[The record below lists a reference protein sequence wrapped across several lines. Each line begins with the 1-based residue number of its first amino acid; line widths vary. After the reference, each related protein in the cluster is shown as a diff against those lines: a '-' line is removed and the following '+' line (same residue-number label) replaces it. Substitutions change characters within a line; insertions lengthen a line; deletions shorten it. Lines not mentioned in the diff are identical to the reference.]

1 MKTAKRL
8 CILILV
14 MNMMLLSGCWN
25 YHELEDMSLVTGVAI
40 DKGINGDT
48 YHLTFEFVD
57 LTGDQIKSKLV
68 ESDGNTIYD
77 CIRNVTGKGEK
88 KLNFTECKVIIISQD
103 LASQGIS
110 PSLAWYIRDH
120 EPRMNLNL
128 IISKEKTANEILQ
141 EKPITDELISLEIW
155 KALNRNVT
163 TLGKVPCVELYQA
176 INMLSDNGISL
187 ILPTIRIE
195 KFSTS
200 TALVLDGTALFEG
213 EKLFGYLDSEKTKYL
228 LFIKN
233 QIDGGLL
240 LSDNDSG
247 NLCLEVVESNTKL
260 TPKIENNEPS
270 VDIKIKMRAML
281 SEDQSST
288 DHNTSDGIK
297 KVEREAEKTLTNS
310 ISDLIKSVQSQT
322 TSDIFG
328 FGTLFYQNYPEYWK
342 KEKLKWK
349 EQFPKLKCTVSAS
362 IKIENTEL
370 LKQKI
375 KVGG

>member
-1 MKTAKRL
+1 MKTAKRF
-8 CILILV
+8 CILILI
-14 MNMMLLSGCWN
+14 MNMMLLGGCWN

-40 DKGINGDT
+40 DKGISGHT

-68 ESDGNTIYD
+68 ESDGNSIFD
-77 CIRNVTGKGEK
+77 CIRNVTSKGEK

-103 LASQGIS
+103 LAAQGIS
-110 PSLAWYIRDH
+110 PFLDWFIRDH

-128 IISKEKTANEILQ
+128 IISKEKTANKILQ

-163 TLGKVPCVELYQA
+163 NLGKVPCVELYQA
-176 INMLSDNGISL
+176 INMLSDNGTSL

-195 KFSTS
+195 KLPTS

-213 EKLFGYLDSEKTKYL
+213 EKLFGYIDSEKTKYL

-240 LSDNDSG
+240 LVDTDSG
-247 NLCLEVVESNTKL
+247 KLTLEIVENVTKL

-297 KVEREAEKTLTNS
+297 KVQLDAEKTLTNN
-310 ISDLIKSVQSQT
+310 ISDLITSVQSQT
-322 TSDIFG
+322 GSDIFG
-328 FGTLFYQNYPEYWK
+328 FGSLFYQNYPEYWK

-362 IKIENTEL
+362 VKIENTEL
-370 LKQKI
+370 LKEKI